1 MAENNSV
8 GFVLPKATSMVRDY
22 ASTYVAIGNEF
33 TKRYYQNREA
43 YINNII
49 NPLSK
54 IQARKDDQPLL
65 NDIKNGIT
73 EKANEFK
80 ESDRWHFAQDYI
92 YDATQD
98 ILTNEGLKAIQNSYA
113 AEQAYNEELK
123 KSDWDAR
130 MQSAFKL
137 RSLAQSSAIQY
148 KKETNTVTGG
158 GFNGVHIGKKFDE
171 TAYLDKVFDML
182 SKAKA
187 DGYETSQ
194 LVTNAQAL
202 KQYGADVV
210 FGTTG
215 EEIVSHFVKLKQGKE
230 EIREEDIYN
239 YAYQMLSSNADYKS
253 YLNTIFENENALN
266 LYQEDPSNPNGF
278 SFREYELRDLM
289 PLFGDN
295 TYLSALKGLGINIGD
310 YGKLDKNGNFVR
322 NKTLTKEQAETLD
335 LFELTYGINFD
346 DVISGK
352 IQIDDD
358 LYQQGLM
365 NYVDTIYNENGAVQ
379 GYDKQSWLKGKL
391 SQNFI
396 NNHLH
401 QFASSSAGL
410 LSYTKINSD
419 FDFESNEAYKIWAK
433 EWADGIKDPTAAL
446 PGNINYGIYET
457 VGNSANP
464 DEWINN
470 LNQIS
475 EDITRTSNIPT
486 PIFTEDELK
495 ALGAVNGEPSELTFM
510 DLEKIQKN
518 LETNIDNPDE
528 RVDLLEKAISY
539 INKFAHLNALQSK
552 QGVYKQ
558 TIDKVFDI
566 YNENPDDYNGWGWY
580 GVGDGLAKYIL
591 KNRIKTYDE
600 YLNDPN
606 RPQIY
611 QESYPQNVNE
621 HYDKFVLGHR
631 RINKIERIG
640 DEETFN
646 KILSNALDNVINRY
660 NKKDN
665 QTFNVAVNSWEVRG
679 VTQPQQ
685 ERLDTYITQ
694 LQGGSEGIQSTY
706 GLSLDGK
713 TLTAEQLSK
722 LAGLD
727 NRYTSWTN
735 GKSSSVTKRN
745 QPGKDTQFIDGE
757 EFGIDGDIL
766 YTETLYVDDPNAY
779 HKGEQAYVIKC
790 FGKNN
795 THLGNI
801 SVYQQ
806 IGNEIPKIDVMDR
819 YGLLS
824 SQAKIGRG
832 EKEAYA
838 KTALSTYSNS
848 FVNFTASGKNNT
860 VQFDN
865 IQDLQRSLNTN
876 KKVRTHIAISAPMGS
891 KLDPNSRDVEI
902 TSHMGVDGKPYY
914 TVKDLSNN
922 NFRFGYN
929 DIGQVKSNPNIPYT
943 HYKTLTALLND
954 FVEPVLNTSYEMY
967 KLNAK

>member
-148 KKETNTVTGG
+148 DKNTNTVTGG

-171 TAYLDKVFDML
+171 TAYLDKVFNML

-310 YGKLDKNGNFVR
+310 YGKIDKNGNFVR
-322 NKTLTKEQAETLD
+322 NKNLTKEQAETLD

-352 IQIDDD
+352 VQIDDD

-365 NYVDTIYNENGAVQ
+365 NYVDTIYNENGAIQ

-410 LSYTKINSD
+410 LSYTKISSD

-433 EWADGIKDPTAAL
+433 EWADGIKDPTVAL
-446 PGNINYGIYET
+446 PGNINYGRYET
-457 VGNSANP
+457 IGDSANP
-464 DEWINN
+464 DKWIND

-475 EDITRTSNIPT
+475 EDIAQTSNRPT
-486 PIFTEDELK
+486 PIFTEDELI
-495 ALGAVNGEPSELTFM
+495 ALGVVNGEPSELTFM
-510 DLEKIQKN
+510 DLKNIRKN
-518 LETNIDNPDE
+518 LETNIDNPNE
-528 RVDLLEKAISY
+528 RVNLLDKAIRY
-539 INKFAHLNALQSK
+539 IDKFTKLNALQSK

-558 TIDKVFDI
+558 NIDKVFDI
-566 YNENPDDYNGWGWY
+566 YNENPNEYNGWGWY
-580 GVGDGLAKYIL
+580 GVASDLAKIIL
-591 KNRIKTYDE
+591 TDKIKSYDDFINNDRVKNW
-600 YLNDPN
+600 LAN
-606 RPQIY
+606 RNLQGARLP
-611 QESYPQNVNE
+611 
-621 HYDKFVLGHR
+621 
-631 RINKIERIG
+631 IELTKEG
-640 DEETFN
+640 FN
-646 KILSNALDNVINRY
+646 KVLSNALDNVINRY
-660 NKKDN
+660 NKKNDE
-665 QTFNVAVNSWEVRG
+665 TFNVAVNSWEVRG
-679 VTQPQQ
+679 VTRPQQ

-694 LQGGSEGIQSTY
+694 LHGGSEGIQSTY

-713 TLTAEQLSK
+713 TLTAKQLSK

-757 EFGIDGDIL
+757 EFGIDGNIL
-766 YTETLYVDDPNAY
+766 YTEILYVDDPNAY
-779 HKGEQAYVIKC
+779 HRGEQAYVIKC
-790 FGKNN
+790 FGKDNAY
-795 THLGNI
+795 LGDI
-801 SVYQQ
+801 PIYQE
-806 IGNEIPKIDVMDR
+806 IGNEIPKIDVMSR

-848 FVNFTASGKNNT
+848 FVNFVASGKNNT
-860 VQFDN
+860 AQFDN
-865 IQDLQRSLNTN
+865 IYDLQRSLNLN
-876 KKVRTHIAISAPMGS
+876 KKVRTHIAISSPMGS
-891 KLDPNSRDVEI
+891 ALDPNSRDVEI
-902 TSHMGVDGKPYY
+902 TSHIGVDGKPYY

-929 DIGQVKSNPNIPYT
+929 DIGQVPSNPNIPYT
-943 HYKTLTALLND
+943 HYETLTALLND
-954 FVEPVLNTSYEMY
+954 FIEPVLNTSYEIY

>member
-65 NDIKNGIT
+65 NDIKNGVT
-73 EKANEFK
+73 ERANEFK

-148 KKETNTVTGG
+148 DKNTNTVTGG

-310 YGKLDKNGNFVR
+310 YGKLDKNGNFVK
-322 NKTLTKEQAETLD
+322 NKTLTREQAETLD

-352 IQIDDD
+352 VQIDDD

-379 GYDKQSWLKGKL
+379 GYDKQSWLKAKL
-391 SQNFI
+391 GQNFI

-410 LSYTKINSD
+410 LSYTKVNSD

-433 EWADGIKDPTAAL
+433 EWADGIKDPTTAL
-446 PGNINYGIYET
+446 PGNITLGHYET
-457 VGNSANP
+457 IGNSVNP
-464 DEWINN
+464 DDWVNNSNKIN
-470 LNQIS
+470 
-475 EDITRTSNIPT
+475 EDIARIANLSTPT
-486 PIFTEDELK
+486 FSETELK
-495 ALGAVNGEPSELTFM
+495 ALGITDNDPSELTTM
-510 DLEKIQKN
+510 DLDKISKN
-518 LETNIDNPDE
+518 LQKNIDNPEE
-528 RVDLLEKAISY
+528 RNAILAKARAY
-539 INKFAHLNALQSK
+539 IDKFTTLNALQSK

-558 TIDKVFDI
+558 NIDKVFDI
-566 YNENPDDYNGWGWY
+566 YNENPDEYNGWGWY
-580 GVGDGLAKYIL
+580 GVADHLAKFIL
-591 KNRIKTYDE
+591 KNKIKSYDE
-600 YLNDPN
+600 YLNHKD
-606 RPQIY
+606 RPKDYELIY
-611 QESYPQNVNE
+611 AKNANE
-621 HYDKFVLGHR
+621 QYAKSVLGQQEY
-631 RINKIERIG
+631 KEREVITNA
-640 DEETFN
+640 EQFN

-665 QTFNVAVNSWEVRG
+665 QTFNIAVNSYEVFG
-679 VTQPQQ
+679 ATKPQQ
-685 ERLDTYITQ
+685 ERLDADVAMWRA
-694 LQGGSEGIQSTY
+694 GSSGESAVS

-713 TLTAEQLSK
+713 TLDIKQISK
-722 LAGLD
+722 IANLD

-735 GKSSSVTKRN
+735 GKSSSITQRN
-745 QPGKDTQFIDGE
+745 QPGKDTQFIDGK
-757 EFGIDGDIL
+757 EFGIDGDIW
-766 YTETLYVDDPNAY
+766 YTEVRYVDDPNAY
-779 HKGEQAYVIKC
+779 HLGRQAYTINC
-790 FGKNN
+790 YGKDN
-795 THLGNI
+795 TLLGK
-801 SVYQQ
+801 
-806 IGNEIPKIDVMDR
+806 IPIYKENSSNQAKIDIMTR
-819 YGLLS
+819 YGLLNTYN
-824 SQAKIGRG
+824 IHRG
-832 EKEAYA
+832 DKSTQQGLE
-838 KTALSTYSNS
+838 LSTYTNS
-848 FVNFTASGKNNT
+848 FVNFNSSGKNNT
-860 VQFDN
+860 SAFDN
-865 IQDLQRSLNTN
+865 IYDLQRSLNMN
-876 KKVRTHIAISAPMGS
+876 GKVRTHIDISSPLNSQKDG
-891 KLDPNSRDVEI
+891 NSRDVEI
-902 TSHMGVDGKPYY
+902 TKHDGLNGQSYY
-914 TVKDLSNN
+914 TIKDLSNLN
-922 NFRFGYN
+922 YKFGYDN
-929 DIGQVKSNPNIPYT
+929 IAVIENPEIANKKYNSVT
-943 HYKTLTALLND
+943 EALND
-954 FVEPVLNTSYEMY
+954 FVKPVLDISYNVSRQ
-967 KLNAK
+967 LNY